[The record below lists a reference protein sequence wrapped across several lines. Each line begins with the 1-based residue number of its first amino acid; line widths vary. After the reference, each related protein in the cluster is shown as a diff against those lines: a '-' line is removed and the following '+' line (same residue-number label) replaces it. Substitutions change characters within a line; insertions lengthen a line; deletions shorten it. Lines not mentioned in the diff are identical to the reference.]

1 VESQKKLVE
10 LEQIEQIFVGLP
22 QSGNLCYCRIKL
34 LSERAQ
40 RNLLQRGEVLLS
52 EYLTALRFVQ
62 GRQQSERFNT
72 DLSEDLVVFKIEYPG
87 PPLNIEFYRYPSDT
101 KPSISLE
108 FPEPWACLRMLRQ
121 NYYNQKKGY
130 IRLNIKDKENLGGIL
145 YLQLEFFKDSDCKKP
160 VDENFIEVMTG
171 S

>member
-1 VESQKKLVE
+1 
-10 LEQIEQIFVGLP
+10 
-22 QSGNLCYCRIKL
+22 
-34 LSERAQ
+34 
-40 RNLLQRGEVLLS
+40 LS

-101 KPSISLE
+101 KPLIPLE
-108 FPEPWACLRMLRQ
+108 FPKPWACLRMLRQ